1 MLFTRRLSTCF
12 DYEKFKQKFFN
23 NQVFATLTEYY
34 YTQYPNLSKVYIEYL
49 IKRIS
54 ALFIQ
59 NFIMADVIYK
69 LNIYNAM
76 TKLITKGLSVEDQE
90 KFKYNHILPQL
101 KAYKEATSEFIHQE
115 FIKNTDAWG
124 NLIGGEVDNIES
136 YLPLL
141 KEILED
147 RATVILS
154 YVYNYLR
161 QVLPE
166 TIADKKINI
175 FPPPDFQ
182 AIEKFENQTVVSQDL
197 SETKHVRFMDTMIE
211 IAIEKQNQGKKIGT
225 KRQRPKF
232 QFEADPCPKR
242 SELVV

>member
-1 MLFTRRLSTCF
+1 MLFTRRLTACF
-12 DYEKFKQKFFN
+12 DYEKFNQKFFN
-23 NQVFATLTEYY
+23 NQVFVTLTEHYY
-34 YTQYPNLSKVYIEYL
+34 AQYPNLSKAHIEYL
-49 IKRIS
+49 IKDIS
-54 ALFIQ
+54 KLFLEDFFRTDI
-59 NFIMADVIYK
+59 IYK
-69 LNIYNAM
+69 LNIYNAI
-76 TKLITKGLSVEDQE
+76 TKLVTRGLSATDQE
-90 KFKYNHILPQL
+90 KFKYNHILPQI
-101 KAYKEATSEFIHQE
+101 KAYKEATPEFVHQKLM
-115 FIKNTDAWG
+115 KNTDPWG
-124 NLIGGEVDNIES
+124 HLMGGAVDNPES

-141 KEILED
+141 KKILED

-182 AIEKFENQTVVSQDL
+182 EIEKFENQTVVSQNL
-197 SETKHVRFMDTMIE
+197 SETKHVRFMDTMTE
-211 IAIEKQNQGKKIGT
+211 IAIKKQNQGKQIGT